1 MAVEKKTPA
10 GLRKVFGALKEEIGA
25 TKEPHAVAKAL
36 VPMLRDHVAKLKEK
50 ATPKRPGA
58 GKVARPA
65 AAIKKTR
72 KTSGA
77 PVRRRAARRAAV
89 AEAADTAAS
98 AE

>member
-1 MAVEKKTPA
+1 MAVEKKAPA

-65 AAIKKTR
+65 AGIKKTR

-77 PVRRRAARRAAV
+77 PVRRRAPRRRGGG
-89 AEAADTAAS
+89 AADTAAS

>member
-1 MAVEKKTPA
+1 MAVEKAPA

-58 GKVARPA
+58 GNVTRPA
-65 AAIKKTR
+65 AIDGPQPLDGEP
-72 KTSGA
+72 SD
-77 PVRRRAARRAAV
+77 P
-89 AEAADTAAS
+89 S
-98 AE
+98 AKR